1 MNLFK
6 RFPELEYNYYQIQSA
21 ITLLYNSFLNGN
33 KLLLCGNGGS
43 NTDALHF
50 AGELLKEFK
59 IKRKFNLHKLNDD
72 YYKYNLQETI
82 SVITLGNETAFNSAW
97 INDTNNAELLFA
109 QQVLSLG
116 KENDVLFVF
125 STSGNSKNILHAVKV
140 AKLLN
145 IKTIA
150 LTGYIGGKL
159 KNIVDICINVKED
172 ETYRIQELHL
182 PIYHYIALQLE
193 QKLFT

>member
-172 ETYRIQELHL
+172 EIYRIQELHL